1 LRELLEDNQWLGS
14 NSNVRKIAKLLKKSK
29 GDERY
34 HYFGL
39 ILDSTRYDLMKALV
53 KRKILSEEELFNIA
67 LRCKL
72 DELTMDRGSGSLQYI
87 ISKKALARLD
97 KDLRTEFYSSLID
110 ALVYN
115 KANGLVEPQKENLE
129 ELYEE
134 LLISGYKE
142 ALAKLHDYLGYFK
155 VSEDRSLFYN
165 IRDARR
171 NSAELVAAIEA
182 DDTTLAMKLIS
193 QGHYI
198 YNLVSEALVGKIRKF
213 IFLETLNHPNYNPFA
228 VAYYDTT
235 PMVLAAREGNVGV
248 VEALLEMANGNI
260 RLLAKF
266 LRVDSKKRIIRPLEV
281 AIEKGHEK
289 VVAAILK
296 AVDGN
301 EWLLHKLFSNEELLS
316 CAVRQYNNF
325 SLDTC
330 RKTKVL
336 SMLLKAA
343 GRDEKLLLALFHQ
356 RYSYNMFYSSDVIY
370 TREAKHLK
378 MFKLLIKNVGWSTQC
393 LRKVLNI
400 DGFETSLREAMRNR
414 QVGVIKLL
422 LKAVE
427 GKSELLEE
435 LLLKPDYRGA
445 TILHWIVFSLSS
457 RNSDFPNYPLHHDR
471 EKEMF
476 LILIEAA
483 HSAGILDKVLAAK
496 NKGMKTVLDVCTS
509 PSIRK
514 ILEIYQTQGL
524 TSTAISQAIA
534 KVEKAEVVVPSKVS
548 RLNREPLYMELGKR
562 RSSNGIEHV

>member
-1 LRELLEDNQWLGS
+1 MDKQQFL
-14 NSNVRKIAKLLKKSK
+14 KLLDGNRWDGRNKKNITKIIKVLRKSK
-29 GDERY
+29 GDKRSE
-34 HYFGL
+34 YFDL
-39 ILDSTRYDLMKALV
+39 LLTSTRYDVMKSIVNRRLA
-53 KRKILSEEELFNIA
+53 SEEELFNIA

-97 KDLRTEFYSSLID
+97 KELRAEFYSSLID

-134 LLISGYKE
+134 LMISGHRE
-142 ALAKLHDYLGYFK
+142 ALAKLHDYLGYFNIHK
-155 VSEDRSLFYN
+155 DKGLFSN
-165 IRDARR
+165 PRNVRR
-171 NSAELVAAIEA
+171 NSAELIAAIEA
-182 DDTTLAMKLIS
+182 DDMTLVMKLIS
-193 QGHYI
+193 QGHYV
-198 YNLVSEALVGKIRKF
+198 YSLVSRAAGDKTKEF
-213 IFLETLNHPNYNPFA
+213 ILLETLNHPNYDPFQ
-228 VAYYDTT
+228 VAYHDTT
-235 PMVLAAREGNVGV
+235 PMVLAARKGDVEVVGS
-248 VEALLEMANGNI
+248 LLERANGNI
-260 RLLAKF
+260 GVLAKL
-266 LRVDSKKRIIRPLEV
+266 LRVDSDKRIIRPIEV
-281 AIEKGHEK
+281 AIEKRREK

-301 EWLLHKLFSNEELLS
+301 EWLLHKLFSTEELLS
-316 CAVRQYNNF
+316 CFIRQYNNF

-343 GRDEKLLLALFHQ
+343 GRNEKLLLALFHQ
-356 RYSYNMFYSSDVIY
+356 RYSYNMFYSSDLIY
-370 TREAKHLK
+370 SREAKHLK
-378 MFKLLIKNVGWSTQC
+378 MFKILIENVGWSTQC

-414 QVGVIKLL
+414 QVGVLKLL

-457 RNSDFPNYPLHHDR
+457 INSDFPNYPLHHDR

-483 HSAGILDKVLAAK
+483 HNAGILDKVLAAK

-534 KVEKAEVVVPSKVS
+534 KVEKAEVVVP
-548 RLNREPLYMELGKR
+548 
-562 RSSNGIEHV
+562 IEHV